1 MAAPEKSRKQKA
13 SAPPLKKRF
22 RRKKKRFAM
31 GEALRASGVDER
43 AVASAYAISVA
54 KEGDV
59 EKLLIDILKECARHL
74 EPPGSIIPVS
84 TGDDSPVVVQLVHN
98 VPRPVRLAAEI
109 EKAIE

>member
-43 AVASAYAISVA
+43 AVASAYARAIEQ
-54 KEGDV
+54 EGDV
-59 EKLLIDILKECARHL
+59 EKLLVEILKECARHL
-74 EPPGSIIPVS
+74 EPPGSLGQVS
-84 TGDDSPVVVQLVHN
+84 ADDGPAVVQLVHN
-98 VPRPVRLAAEI
+98 VPRPARTAADGEQPS
-109 EKAIE
+109 E